1 MNIIEI
7 LANKHNY
14 GSKRN
19 TRVIKYIVIHYTAN
33 DGDTAKANG
42 NYFRDNVLEEPASAH
57 YFVDDTCVVRSVPD
71 NYVAYSV
78 GGDKYPDC
86 ADTGGG
92 TMHGIIFNNNSI
104 SVELCDTV
112 RNNKSDFTE
121 RTLSNAIELVKSLMK
136 KYNIDKNHIYRHFDV
151 TGKICPLPMVKDL
164 NMWKSFLDRLGDE
177 EAMTA
182 VEKQEFNNLKDTVD
196 LLMNSLNVVGNRVTK
211 LENPMIYNYIDE
223 NMPTWARPTIEKLV
237 SSGKLKGSGDGLGL
251 TEEMLRMLVILD
263 RQGIFG

>member
-42 NYFRDNVLEEPASAH
+42 NYFKDNILEEPASAH

-92 TMHGIIFNNNSI
+92 TMQNYVIQFEII
-104 SVELCDTV
+104 
-112 RNNKSDFTE
+112 
-121 RTLSNAIELVKSLMK
+121 
-136 KYNIDKNHIYRHFDV
+136 
-151 TGKICPLPMVKDL
+151 
-164 NMWKSFLDRLGDE
+164 
-177 EAMTA
+177 
-182 VEKQEFNNLKDTVD
+182 NL
-196 LLMNSLNVVGNRVTK
+196 
-211 LENPMIYNYIDE
+211 
-223 NMPTWARPTIEKLV
+223 
-237 SSGKLKGSGDGLGL
+237 
-251 TEEMLRMLVILD
+251 ILQ
-263 RQGIFG
+263 REH